1 MSAAEKLVSL
11 TYLVDVWMGK
21 NMVVE
26 VAKNADFIISA
37 LKRGCRDMRSN
48 AVRTTSISLMF
59 HLLDYFAQGRN
70 KYAPII
76 YKALTFIVI
85 DAYLDLPTRE

>member
-1 MSAAEKLVSL
+1 
-11 TYLVDVWMGK
+11 
-21 NMVVE
+21 
-26 VAKNADFIISA
+26 
-37 LKRGCRDMRSN
+37 MRSN

-59 HLLDYFAQGRN
+59 HLLDFFVQVRN